1 MQNVYILQT
10 SNDGITDVFTNKKRA
25 IAEAVEYCGE
35 DCTQEINE
43 YTSNFYGV
51 DCSAQIHKHYIR
63 RGEYC

>member
-43 YTSNFYGV
+43 YTSNFYGE
-51 DCSAQIHKHYIR
+51 DCSAQIYKHYLST
-63 RGEYC
+63 GKG

>member
-35 DCTQEINE
+35 GCSQEINQ
-43 YTSNFYGV
+43 YNSYFYGEES
-51 DCSAQIHKHYIR
+51 SAEIELQYLL
-63 RGEYC
+63 RGEG